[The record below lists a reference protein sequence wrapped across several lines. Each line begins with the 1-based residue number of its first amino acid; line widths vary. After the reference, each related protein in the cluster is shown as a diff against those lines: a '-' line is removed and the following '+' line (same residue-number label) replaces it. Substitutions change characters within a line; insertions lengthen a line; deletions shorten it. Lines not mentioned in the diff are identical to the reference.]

1 MMRLS
6 TKMLLFNL
14 LGKGLILLLFIVAAP
29 KILQYYALR
38 NTDKQLL
45 SKREQVLDII
55 REEGMVNFFEDG
67 SGEDGFGSYNILKE
81 EYILLE
87 KISEPFYL
95 DSIYTED
102 RILDNVAVTY
112 RVSSFMFEFEEEFYL
127 LEIGRSLQT
136 IQDIESIVFRIL
148 YFTVF
153 GFLVLTIFLDAA
165 FNKWIMKPLLRLV
178 SEKLSQIKEP
188 QQFSHQ
194 PLSTNTAEFR
204 VLDDA
209 IGDMMKRI
217 QKAFNQE
224 REFISHAS
232 HELKTPI
239 SVLQSKIEVFFAS
252 PDLSESQMQKLMD
265 MQSTVQEMKKVV
277 NSLLLISK
285 VNNAQFVKDET
296 IHVDKLLADIHEE
309 WEIAAEEKKIKLQ
322 FHAGGKH
329 MWGPS
334 NVSLFRIMIQNA
346 LTNALKYA
354 GESTRIDMRLMQK
367 SGHLEIQISDQGP
380 GIPKEIME
388 QIQSGTV
395 FLKDAQNDRSGFG
408 LLLMHKIALFLGI
421 QVQLESDNKGT
432 LVSFL
437 LPTNN

>member
-67 SGEDGFGSYNILKE
+67 SEEMDFGSYNILKE

-87 KISEPFYL
+87 KIAEPYYL

-112 RVSSFMFEFEEEFYL
+112 RVSSFMFEFEEEYYL

-153 GFLVLTIFLDAA
+153 GFVLLTIILDTA
-165 FNKWIMKPLLRLV
+165 FNKWIMKPLLLLV

-188 QQFSHQ
+188 QQYSHQ
-194 PLSTNTAEFR
+194 PLATNTAEFR

-239 SVLQSKIEVFFAS
+239 SVLQSKIEGFFAA

-296 IHVDKLLADIHEE
+296 IHVDKLLADIREE

-322 FHAGGKH
+322 FHSAGKQV
-329 MWGPS
+329 WGPS

-354 GESTRIDMRLMQK
+354 GEGTSVDIRLLQK
-367 SGHLEIQISDQGP
+367 MGQLEIQISDQGP
-380 GIPKEIME
+380 GIPQEIME
-388 QIQSGTV
+388 QIQNGTV

-408 LLLMHKIALFLGI
+408 LLLMHKIALFLGV
-421 QVQLESDNKGT
+421 QVQLQSDTKGT